1 MHNAPIDASA
11 PGKTPVP
18 TLQIRQ
24 LPDLL
29 YQQLVF
35 RAEQAHRS
43 LNQQAV
49 AELNRAMGAGRLAT
63 RPQALQVIRN
73 RIRLSADQAQNT
85 PTPDQLESWQH
96 EDRSR

>member
-1 MHNAPIDASA
+1 M
-11 PGKTPVP
+11 P

-49 AELNRAMGAGRLAT
+49 AELNRAMGEGRLAT
-63 RPQALQVIRN
+63 RPQVLQVIRN
-73 RIRLSADQAQNT
+73 RIRLSADQAQTT
-85 PTPDQLESWQH
+85 PTPDRLESWQQ
-96 EDRSR
+96 EDRIR

>member
-1 MHNAPIDASA
+1 MHNAPIHASTL
-11 PGKTPVP
+11 GKTAMR

-29 YQQLVF
+29 YQRLMF

-49 AELNRAMGAGRLAT
+49 AELNWAVGAGRLTT
-63 RPQALQVIRN
+63 RPQVLQVIRD
-73 RIRLSADQAQNT
+73 RIRLSADQVQNT
-85 PTPDQLESWQH
+85 PTPDRLESWQH

>member
-1 MHNAPIDASA
+1 MR
-11 PGKTPVP
+11 

-49 AELNRAMGAGRLAT
+49 AELNRAVGAGRMAT
-63 RPQALQVIRN
+63 RPQVLQVIRD
-73 RIRLSADQAQNT
+73 RIRLSADQVQNT
-85 PTPDQLESWQH
+85 ATADRLESWQH

>member
-1 MHNAPIDASA
+1 MR
-11 PGKTPVP
+11 

-49 AELNRAMGAGRLAT
+49 AELNRGAGRLAT
-63 RPQALQVIRN
+63 RPQVLQVIRD
-73 RIRLSADQAQNT
+73 RIRLRAGQVQNT
-85 PTPDQLESWQH
+85 PTPDRLESWQQ